1 MKKKVKNEKD
11 ANYSIMLCYVVNVF
25 TMNIS
30 GVQKKRKKDWE
41 PKMLRSSYV
50 FDGGQPFL
58 IELGMKYE
66 TYNAWNI
73 KYAVWINVKMK
84 RQR

>member
-30 GVQKKRKKDWE
+30 GVQKKRKKD
-41 PKMLRSSYV
+41 
-50 FDGGQPFL
+50 
-58 IELGMKYE
+58 
-66 TYNAWNI
+66 
-73 KYAVWINVKMK
+73 
-84 RQR
+84 